1 MIMNNRGN
9 KPFTA
14 GVDGFEI
21 TDEKFKETFAA
32 HCQIVEQI
40 SIGNTSFEPTIVV
53 LYRELKE
60 GMPGDVETSILI
72 IADNFNE
79 TEDKQRIMKSIG
91 RKCFEHRWIV
101 VGAIMATEA
110 WMSERSVDNPNLELQ
125 PRHDPN
131 RKECIMIAGRVMPGQ
146 FTLGHMIPVGRDKDN
161 NFVKDGEAISTSEID
176 TLLLNCLF
184 VGYLDALKESSNKKK
199 T

>member
-1 MIMNNRGN
+1 MKDRGN
-9 KPFTA
+9 KPFVA

-21 TDEKFKETFAA
+21 TDEKFKETFAV
-32 HCQIVEQI
+32 HCKIVEDI
-40 SIGNTSFEPTIVV
+40 SIGNKSFEPTIVV
-53 LYRELKE
+53 IYRELKD

-72 IADNFNE
+72 IADRFNE
-79 TEDKQRIMKSIG
+79 TEEKQHVMKSIG
-91 RKCFEHRWIV
+91 RKCFENRWIV

-110 WMSERSVDNPNLELQ
+110 WMSTRSVDNPNLELQ

-146 FTLGHMIPVGRDKDN
+146 FTLGHMIPVQRDNDS
-161 NFVKDGEAISTSEID
+161 NFVKDGEAITTPDID
-176 TLLLNCLF
+176 TILLNCLF
-184 VGYLDALKESSNKKK
+184 VGYLDALKESINKKK